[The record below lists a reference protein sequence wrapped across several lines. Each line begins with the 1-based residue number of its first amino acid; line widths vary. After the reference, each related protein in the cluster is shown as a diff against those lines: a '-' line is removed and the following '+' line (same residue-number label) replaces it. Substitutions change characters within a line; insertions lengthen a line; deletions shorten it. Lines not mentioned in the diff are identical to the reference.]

1 MGEFTS
7 GFFMGDQATN
17 GRVLVVDDEADIRK
31 VVRMTLQKA
40 GYDVLEAENGEK
52 AIETINSGE
61 NRLLLDILICDIRM
75 PKINGVEAIAYFRA
89 NYPRV
94 PVIVLTGFPDADM
107 ATSMLR
113 QGVVDYLVK
122 PVEGEKLRESVARAM
137 EQTRARASL
146 DLSHGY
152 DVGEGRGPPLPS
164 PEPCRATSDGQNGGR
179 QSLRKPKSRS
189 SEAGEEEPLSS
200 ISCILIPSI
209 EIVGI
214 SDRDPAAPGLLRAK
228 NLHIP

>member
-1 MGEFTS
+1 VLVDSHHPDAADGSPIAGKYTKVQTMPQKSREAHRLLSSPAHKVMPEHSHRHHPIKEDIMGEFTS

-17 GRVLVVDDEADIRK
+17 GRVLVVDDEADVRK

-52 AIETINSGE
+52 AIETINAGE
-61 NRLLLDILICDIRM
+61 NRLLLDVLICDIRM

-137 EQTRARASL
+137 EQRELAHL
-146 DLSHGY
+146 
-152 DVGEGRGPPLPS
+152 
-164 PEPCRATSDGQNGGR
+164 
-179 QSLRKPKSRS
+179 
-189 SEAGEEEPLSS
+189 
-200 ISCILIPSI
+200 
-209 EIVGI
+209 
-214 SDRDPAAPGLLRAK
+214 
-228 NLHIP
+228 